1 MPTYSTAAAHATHDG
16 RSEADP
22 AQLIGSDGNPIDS
35 THPLY
40 VASVQNKDSITILA
54 SGSVTL
60 DGVSADLVNSN
71 CKGLLLWITPGAFG
85 ASESAMVVTVQGKD
99 PITAAVYSVI
109 VSAALVASTPVM
121 LRVYPGLTPSAN
133 LIVSDVLPPTWNV
146 KWHATNWGTG
156 GSVLG
161 ITAATII

>member
-1 MPTYSTAAAHATHDG
+1 MPAYSTAAAHQTHEG
-16 RSEADP
+16 RTEADP
-22 AQLIGSDGNPIDS
+22 AQLIGSDGNPIDG
-35 THPLY
+35 THPLPI
-40 VASVQNKDSITILA
+40 APIQNKDSITILA
-54 SGSVTL
+54 SGSVTA
-60 DGVSADLVNSN
+60 DATSADIVNTC

-99 PITAAVYSVI
+99 PITSAVYNVI
-109 VSAALVASTPVM
+109 VSASLTASTPVM

-156 GSVLG
+156 GSILG
-161 ITAATII
+161 ITAAMII